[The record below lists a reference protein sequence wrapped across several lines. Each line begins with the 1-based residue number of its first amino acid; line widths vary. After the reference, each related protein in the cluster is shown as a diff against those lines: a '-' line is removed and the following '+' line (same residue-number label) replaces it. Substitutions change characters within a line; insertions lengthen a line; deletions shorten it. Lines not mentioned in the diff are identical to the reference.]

1 MYPNNEI
8 PEDSDYTWTN
18 TETGLTWKGY
28 CDGAYR
34 TAAAGLAVAS
44 ALVFSNI

>member
-18 TETGLTWKGY
+18 QETGLTWKGH
-28 CDGAYR
+28 CDGAYKSAVAVF
-34 TAAAGLAVAS
+34 TVAS
-44 ALVFSNI
+44 AWVITNF